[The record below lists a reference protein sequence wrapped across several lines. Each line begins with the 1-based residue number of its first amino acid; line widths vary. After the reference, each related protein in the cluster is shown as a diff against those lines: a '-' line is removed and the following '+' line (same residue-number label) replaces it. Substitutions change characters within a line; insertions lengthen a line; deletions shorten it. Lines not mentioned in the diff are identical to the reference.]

1 MVGLHDYGQSDHFD
15 HFLVS
20 IGIHSV
26 GLSES
31 LHIRKI
37 DDDDPLR
44 GMSVADI
51 WILYV
56 CLWT

>member
-1 MVGLHDYGQSDHFD
+1 MLSVVGLHDYGQSDHFD

-20 IGIHSV
+20 IGVHSV

-51 WILYV
+51 
-56 CLWT
+56 